1 MDSVCF
7 GIKQF
12 SRRETMNDG
21 SQKEGDGSS
30 NISISNHLKQS
41 SWFDESFLDTDSV
54 IERSMKLM
62 DEGRSKAKIHVMSVH
77 R

>member
-1 MDSVCF
+1 
-7 GIKQF
+7 
-12 SRRETMNDG
+12 MNDE
-21 SQKEGDGSS
+21 SQKEGDGGS
-30 NISISNHLKQS
+30 NNNINHLKQS

-62 DEGRSKAKIHVMSVH
+62 DEGRSKAKIHMMNVH